1 MSPATAL
8 LLGVVVAGASPARA
22 QQPKMEALPLVP
34 SFSSAR
40 PGTELPRGW
49 QPLLLGSTKRPTVYR
64 MVEDDGRVV
73 LNARAEG
80 SASGLV
86 TDVKF
91 DLGPTPFLQF
101 RWKIAGTIADADN
114 RVAAKEDSPVR
125 VVLSFDGDKSKFTF
139 GQKVSA
145 GLAKAA
151 TGREFPYA
159 QIVYVWSNQ
168 LPVGTVV
175 PNPHTARVQ
184 MVVASSGGD
193 GVGKW
198 QTVTRNPREDF
209 VKAFKEEPGP
219 LIEVAVMSD
228 TDNTGATV
236 EAWYGDI
243 RLLPAKP

>member
-8 LLGVVVAGASPARA
+8 MLGVVLVGSASARA
-22 QQPKMEALPLVP
+22 QQQTMEAQPLVP
-34 SFSSAR
+34 PFSSGR

-49 QPLLLGSTKRPTVYR
+49 QPLLLGSTKRPTAYR
-64 MVEDDGRVV
+64 MVEDNGKVV
-73 LNARAEG
+73 LNAQAEG

-101 RWKIAGTIADADN
+101 LWKIAKTIADADN
-114 RVAAKEDSPVR
+114 RVASKEDSPVR

-145 GLAKAA
+145 GLAKTA

-159 QIVYVWSNQ
+159 QIIYIWSNQ

-184 MVVASSGGD
+184 MIVASSGNE

-198 QTVTRNPREDF
+198 QTLTRNPREDF
-209 VKAFKEEPGP
+209 VKAFKEEPGR

-243 RLLPAKP
+243 RLLAAKP